1 MEWVDHL
8 LEAVL
13 LSGILLTQSG
23 LLKTS
28 LHGIMR
34 KLHRRRNIQMLKS
47 AEIHEEYGVV
57 KGALYRLIESTEMQ
71 RFFPSPDLFLAIS
84 GVLGCG
90 VFFAAVWETGWRTAL
105 AAGIFAAAL
114 PYLILRMKLESRRRV
129 RSQEGLVMVQE
140 LLAQYRIRDG
150 NIREAVFEAAESLE
164 DAPNLRTVLYD
175 LAKGL
180 NQACTKKECR
190 TETEKLRYAIG
201 TVWGSALASAVYFAH
216 VQGMNIT
223 HTLEDLA
230 ESLERSRKV
239 CEQARREHHE
249 SKLLLIAAVPGTYLW
264 TVFCALKYFDMTLKS
279 YLRSQFRTPLGLK
292 CIMIS
297 VMLYIAGI
305 CFQVFLSGE
314 KLDLK

>member
-90 VFFAAVWETGWRTAL
+90 VFLQRSGRL
-105 AAGIFAAAL
+105 AGEQHS
-114 PYLILRMKLESRRRV
+114 LRGYPQRRC
-129 RSQEGLVMVQE
+129 
-140 LLAQYRIRDG
+140 RI
-150 NIREAVFEAAESLE
+150 
-164 DAPNLRTVLYD
+164 
-175 LAKGL
+175 
-180 NQACTKKECR
+180 
-190 TETEKLRYAIG
+190 
-201 TVWGSALASAVYFAH
+201 
-216 VQGMNIT
+216 
-223 HTLEDLA
+223 
-230 ESLERSRKV
+230 
-239 CEQARREHHE
+239 
-249 SKLLLIAAVPGTYLW
+249 
-264 TVFCALKYFDMTLKS
+264 
-279 YLRSQFRTPLGLK
+279 
-292 CIMIS
+292 
-297 VMLYIAGI
+297 
-305 CFQVFLSGE
+305 
-314 KLDLK
+314 